1 MLMEKVQESKH
12 WYLRCVTAAIITYP
26 YQHRDPIIEKGMK
39 SWVLSFQTALI
50 FNQIWSVH
58 ISQHYMVTFWTCCSI
73 TLVVISSLDTIS
85 VDLVFFPLI
94 WLCVWHSWNALWGL
108 TVSHLSPRYS
118 TLAQRELEM
127 PLPAPITPHLLARP
141 PLCLRCAEPGQLWQ
155 PGHRFF
161 LPLQDLNAVQTHGV
175 WNLASPRT
183 KYKRVSL

>member
-1 MLMEKVQESKH
+1 MNSEFSNCTYFQPNLVCPYLPALHGHILNML
-12 WYLRCVTAAIITYP
+12 
-26 YQHRDPIIEKGMK
+26 
-39 SWVLSFQTALI
+39 
-50 FNQIWSVH
+50 FNH
-58 ISQHYMVTFWTCCSI
+58 IRS
-73 TLVVISSLDTIS
+73 ISSLDTIS
-85 VDLVFFPLI
+85 IELVFFPLI

-127 PLPAPITPHLLARP
+127 PLPAPVIPHLLAWP
-141 PLCLRCAEPGQLWQ
+141 PLCLQCPEPGQLWQ

-161 LPLQDLNAVQTHGV
+161 LPLPDLDAVQTHGV